1 MEKAYAKLHKTY
13 EILNDGDISEALV
26 ELTGMVAE
34 EFDLTTPEMKANY
47 ESGQLWKDLK
57 KYMGMGFLVSCM

>member
-1 MEKAYAKLHKTY
+1 
-13 EILNDGDISEALV
+13 
-26 ELTGMVAE
+26 MVAE